1 MSNSS
6 IEAEI
11 SEKGKLIYTNR
22 GTSMLPLIRE
32 GKDMLIL
39 ERPSFP
45 LRKYDVPLYKPEP
58 FHGKYVLHRIIRVR
72 DGLYTLRGDNRIA
85 CEENVRED
93 EIVGVLTGVIRSGGK
108 TISVSSFSYKLY
120 SRIWHYLFPVR
131 YLFMRAR
138 SAARRI
144 FRFLKRSTRRETP

>member
-45 LRKYDVPLYKPEP
+45 LSKFDVPLYKPNP
-58 FHGKYVLHRIIRVR
+58 FHGKYVLHRIIKVK

-85 CEENVRED
+85 CEKNVKED
-93 EIVGVLTGVIRSGGK
+93 EIVGVLTGVIRQGGR

-138 SAARRI
+138 SAVRRI
-144 FRFLKRSTRRETP
+144 FSLIKRLIRRDAP